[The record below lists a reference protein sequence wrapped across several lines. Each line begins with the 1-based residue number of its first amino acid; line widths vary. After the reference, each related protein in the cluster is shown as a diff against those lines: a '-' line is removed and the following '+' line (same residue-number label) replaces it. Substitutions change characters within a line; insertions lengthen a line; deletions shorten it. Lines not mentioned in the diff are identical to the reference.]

1 MLTSTQAMPIRI
13 LIADDHQIFRE
24 GLRTLLKSRSDIEV
38 IGEAENGRAVVSL
51 AAELAPDVIIM
62 DVAMPDLN
70 GIEATRQ
77 ISAGRAS
84 AKVLALS
91 MHSDSR
97 FVTRMLQAGA
107 QGYLLK
113 DCAFEEL
120 TLAID
125 TIVGEGVYLSPG
137 VTGVVVR
144 DYVQHLG
151 TGDTALTGLSPRE
164 REVLQLVAEGLTT
177 KDIALKLHIS
187 VKTVE
192 THRKQ
197 IMDKLEIRSVAEL
210 TKYAVREG
218 LTSLD
223 VSSRSAQPSR

>member
-1 MLTSTQAMPIRI
+1 MTIRI

-24 GLRTLLKSRSDIEV
+24 GLRTLLQNRGDIEV
-38 IGEAENGRAVVSL
+38 IGEAENGRAVVAL
-51 AAELAPDVIIM
+51 AAELEPDVIIM

-77 ISAGRAS
+77 VATARKA

-120 TLAID
+120 ALAID
-125 TIVGEGVYLSPG
+125 TIVGDGVYLSPG

-151 TGDTALTGLSPRE
+151 AGDAGLAGLSPRE

-177 KDIALKLHIS
+177 KDIAGKLHIS

-223 VSSRSAQPSR
+223 LSGRTAAAPR

>member
-1 MLTSTQAMPIRI
+1 MPIRI
-13 LIADDHQIFRE
+13 LIADDHKIFRE
-24 GLRTLLKSRSDIEV
+24 GLRTLLQNRGDIEV
-38 IGEAENGRAVVSL
+38 IGEADNGRTVVAL
-51 AAELAPDVIIM
+51 AAELRPDVIIM

-77 ISAGRAS
+77 ISGGRIA

-120 TLAID
+120 AMAID
-125 TIVGEGVYLSPG
+125 TIVSDGVYLSPG

-144 DYVQHLG
+144 DYVQHL
-151 TGDTALTGLSPRE
+151 TEGDAGMAALSPRE

-177 KDIALKLHIS
+177 KDIAGKLHIS

-223 VSSRSAQPSR
+223 VAGRSLPARGFP

>member
-1 MLTSTQAMPIRI
+1 MPIRI
-13 LIADDHQIFRE
+13 LIADDHKIFRE
-24 GLRTLLKSRSDIEV
+24 GLRTLLQNRGDIEV
-38 IGEAENGRAVVSL
+38 IGEADNGRTVVAL
-51 AAELAPDVIIM
+51 AAERRPDVIIM

-77 ISAGRAS
+77 ISGGRVAG
-84 AKVLALS
+84 KVLALS

-120 TLAID
+120 ALAID
-125 TIVGEGVYLSPG
+125 TIVSDGVYLSPG

-144 DYVQHLG
+144 DYVQHLAE
-151 TGDTALTGLSPRE
+151 GDAGIAALSPRE

-177 KDIALKLHIS
+177 KDIAGKLHIS

-223 VSSRSAQPSR
+223 VSGRALPARGFP